1 LRLSGL
7 RLRRLK
13 NAARRRMRRA
23 AVVAFG
29 LLLAMVFMAAG
40 FTPPGRAQ
48 NRDSLMPEASTAKA
62 KKLLDQLIT
71 ALGGPTYLDIRDSHC
86 EGRLARFGHNGEMSG
101 YTPFKDYWLYPDT
114 NRTDYSKKGVIINL
128 YSGDKGWTLDK
139 GGVSELSAASIEY
152 FQEQAKKDINNL
164 LRNRVKE
171 PGMQIRFGGTDVV
184 DLKTVDWVDITDPEQ
199 RNFRLAIDRS
209 THLLVRAV
217 VSTPDE
223 NTHDRSVETSIYA
236 NFQLM
241 DGVRTPLQITTDRD
255 GRRVAQV
262 FFNFCRYNSL
272 SPDLFT
278 KAALEKRF
286 SEVGGKKYKEE
297 KKKEKEE
304 D

>member
-1 LRLSGL
+1 LRLSSLGNVVRRGL
-7 RLRRLK
+7 RV
-13 NAARRRMRRA
+13 AGVA
-23 AVVAFG
+23 AVG
-29 LLLAMVFMAAG
+29 LLLGVSIAPRV
-40 FTPPGRAQ
+40 RAQ
-48 NRDSLMPEASTAKA
+48 NPDTLMPEASAAKGRQ
-62 KKLLDQLIT
+62 LVDQLVT

-101 YTPFKDYWLYPDT
+101 YTPFKDYWLYPNT

-164 LRNRVKE
+164 LRVRLKE

-223 NTHDRSVETSIYA
+223 NSHDRSVETSIYA

-272 SPDLFT
+272 SPELFT

-304 D
+304 N